1 MNHLILA
8 SANPALGISIFV
20 MGGLAGAVFYL
31 PLKNVK
37 NWAWESSWLFYALFG
52 LLIVP
57 VVLAL
62 IKSPNALSVLQTAP
76 SKELWYCYLCGAAWG
91 FGGLTWGLM
100 IRYLGVGLGL
110 AIGCGL
116 CSAAGTLVPKII
128 TGKFGEL
135 LVPGA
140 GITSLIGVVVSIT
153 GIVLVGMA
161 GMSKEK
167 ELAEEE
173 KKKSV
178 AEYSFGKGM
187 LVAAFSGLMS
197 AALGFGL
204 VGGKTIEFKSQF
216 GSQTAVVQGTPQ
228 SIPTQFAGVKG
239 SFYDGETKSWVAP
252 GLASGE
258 TATPIEWRGMPVLV
272 IALLGGFTV
281 NFLWC
286 LFLNTKNKTFGDYIK
301 KGAPIGAN
309 IVFGAIAGAIWTC
322 QFIAFKTGEPQMGDQ
337 GYVGWAV
344 LMASSIMFSG
354 ILGIILSEWK
364 GTSARTRGL
373 LFAGLFVLLG
383 SAFVAGYGGKL
394 GKDEKEAKAKTE
406 VATKKAA
413 DAKKAPEAKEATP
426 VAPAE

>member
-1 MNHLILA
+1 MNELA
-8 SANPALGISIFV
+8 LTSGNPALGITIFI

-37 NWAWESSWLFYALFG
+37 NWAWESYWLFYALFG

-57 VVLAL
+57 VVLAM
-62 IKSPNALSVLQTAP
+62 IKSPNVFAVLSAAP
-76 SKELWYCYLCGAAWG
+76 SKEVLYCYLCGAAWG

-116 CSAAGTLVPKII
+116 CSAAGTLIPKII
-128 TGKFGEL
+128 SGNFGAL
-135 LVPGA
+135 MVPGA
-140 GITSLIGVVVSIT
+140 GVMSLVGVVVSIT

-167 ELAEEE
+167 ELPEEE

-178 AEYSFGKGM
+178 AEYNFGRGM
-187 LVAAFSGLMS
+187 MVAVFTGLMS
-197 AALGFGL
+197 AALGIGL
-204 VGGKTIEFKSQF
+204 QGGETIEKLA
-216 GSQTAVVQGTPQ
+216 QTTP
-228 SIPTQFAGVKG
+228 PV
-239 SFYDGETKSWVAP
+239 
-252 GLASGE
+252 
-258 TATPIEWRGMPVLV
+258 TPLEWKGMPVLV

-286 LFLNTKNKTFGDYIK
+286 LILNAKNKTFGDYAK
-301 KGAPIGAN
+301 KDSPIVAN
-309 IVFGAIAGAIWTC
+309 ILFGALAGAIWTC

-354 ILGIILSEWK
+354 VLGVILGEWK
-364 GTSARTRGL
+364 GTSSRTRGL
-373 LFAGLFVLLG
+373 LFTGLIVLLG
-383 SAFVAGYGGKL
+383 SAFIAGYSGKL
-394 GKDEKEAKAKTE
+394 GQDEAN
-406 VATKKAA
+406 
-413 DAKKAPEAKEATP
+413 AKKAVVEVPAKK
-426 VAPAE
+426 